1 MRPVEKKNV
10 GETVSYVITDKKE
23 KYEIIRTKEQYAA
36 WRIAHRTLRMRCFLH
51 RWHGLG
57 ESCVV

>member
-1 MRPVEKKNV
+1 MYIQHLMIFRTFAPAFQKR
-10 GETVSYVITDKKE
+10 ITDKKE

-51 RWHGLG
+51 R
-57 ESCVV
+57 

>member
-36 WRIAHRTLRMRCFLH
+36 WRIAYRTLRMRSFLH

-57 ESCVV
+57 ESSFV